1 MMPLP
6 SVPAPTNSSRT
17 LNLLPLPD
25 IDFSRMEGDEF
36 IPPGA
41 NVIWPDSKIS
51 ATLHLTPKGKYPSTA
66 ESVSRDG
73 NAVVGS
79 RSEQLG
85 DHLRHWLR
93 LYRRGEEQARNILQT
108 EHSLE
113 TLWSQDSRGLAISLF
128 RGKNYA
134 EVLVVRIR
142 TPGEPKR
149 VETRDSLSRYFS
161 EAQLESPRFEKAYRW
176 SDGSLLVVRGIGRQS
191 SEPHDLFG
199 YELLVDSEHPNDR
212 AYVRLI
218 RGYVK
223 AASPK

>member
-1 MMPLP
+1 MMPVP
-6 SVPAPTNSSRT
+6 SVPAPKESSHT
-17 LNLLPLPD
+17 LRLPPLPD
-25 IDFSRMEGDEF
+25 IDFSRLEGDEF

-41 NVIWPDSKIS
+41 TVIWPDAKIS
-51 ATLHLTPKGKYPSTA
+51 ATLHLTPKGKYPSVN

-93 LYRRGEEQARNILQT
+93 LYRRGEEQARNILYT

-113 TLWSQDSRGLAISLF
+113 TLWSQDSRGLAISHFL
-128 RGKNYA
+128 GKNNA

-142 TPGEPKR
+142 APEETKR
-149 VETRDSLSRYFS
+149 VKTRDSLARYFS
-161 EAQLESPRFEKAYRW
+161 EAQLESPRFEKAFRW
-176 SDGSLLVVRGIGRQS
+176 SDGPLLVVRGIGRQS

-199 YELLVDSEHPNDR
+199 YELLVDSEHPDDPGS
-212 AYVRLI
+212 VRLI

-223 AASPK
+223 AASAK